1 MNRHIKKY
9 YFYFLARIFDVF
21 EQYEKSI
28 SYYAKVVRYRTFF
41 WDVQSRYASNF
52 QKVPENYSLQIHGG
66 IGDFLQHL
74 PFILKNKSTD
84 YIVATHYLDAPK
96 FFEDLGIKVK
106 QYYFYSDLDEYR
118 SIRQKLKKLKRSYI
132 CPRSLFFER
141 PPFKPQTSLNLAKHF
156 TIGIHMGSSK
166 LGPNKSLSKAFVQ
179 DLIKKLNTLHYKII
193 LFGTL
198 DEIKPLQLKL
208 NKNLMIPNNK
218 KIVDSLSLV
227 SQCDLFIGSDS
238 VFKTMASML
247 KISTIVLF
255 KDSANHFRDRVFINP
270 YVDQKVMHVY
280 KYKTLEGFENTKAM
294 QYVLEI
300 CQSHFNHKTR

>member
-1 MNRHIKKY
+1 VN
-9 YFYFLARIFDVF
+9 
-21 EQYEKSI
+21 
-28 SYYAKVVRYRTFF
+28 T
-41 WDVQSRYASNF
+41 F
-52 QKVPENYSLQIHGG
+52 QKVPKNYSLQIHGG

-84 YIVATHYLDAPK
+84 YIVATHYLDARK

-141 PPFKPQTSLNLAKHF
+141 PPFKPKAHLDLAKHF

-166 LGPNKSLSKAFVQ
+166 LGPNKALSKAFVE

-198 DEIKPLQLKL
+198 DEIKPLHLKP
-208 NKNLMIPNNK
+208 NKNLMVLNNK
-218 KIVDSLSLV
+218 KIVDSLSMV

-270 YVDQKVMHVY
+270 YVDHEVMHVY
-280 KYKTLEGFENTKAM
+280 KYKTLEGIENAEAM

>member
-1 MNRHIKKY
+1 
-9 YFYFLARIFDVF
+9 
-21 EQYEKSI
+21 
-28 SYYAKVVRYRTFF
+28 
-41 WDVQSRYASNF
+41 
-52 QKVPENYSLQIHGG
+52 
-66 IGDFLQHL
+66 
-74 PFILKNKSTD
+74 
-84 YIVATHYLDAPK
+84 
-96 FFEDLGIKVK
+96 
-106 QYYFYSDLDEYR
+106 
-118 SIRQKLKKLKRSYI
+118 
-132 CPRSLFFER
+132 
-141 PPFKPQTSLNLAKHF
+141 
-156 TIGIHMGSSK
+156 MGSSK

-218 KIVDSLSLV
+218 KIVDSLSMV
-227 SQCDLFIGSDS
+227 SHCDLFIGSDS

-270 YVDQKVMHVY
+270 YVDHEVMHVY
-280 KYKTLEGFENTKAM
+280 KYKTLEGFENIEAM

-300 CQSHFNHKTR
+300 CQFHFNHKTR